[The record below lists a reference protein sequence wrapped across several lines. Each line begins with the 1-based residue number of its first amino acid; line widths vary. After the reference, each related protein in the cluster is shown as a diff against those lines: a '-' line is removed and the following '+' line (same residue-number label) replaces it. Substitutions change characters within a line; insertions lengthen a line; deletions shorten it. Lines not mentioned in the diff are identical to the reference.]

1 MTTPAN
7 LTFKDIEERVMNSCR
22 LSTTNATQQT
32 RVDAVIN
39 AVYRDIYNKSD
50 WSFAEKRAVINTSP
64 NLISASTNVFGVLAP
79 ATVSVTVNS
88 STVVFSSAITQDI
101 ARWSLIIPG
110 AANDSLAVYKVASHG
125 GNSATAILD
134 ANFTNPTSTA
144 TAYQLYQ
151 DEYSLPA
158 DSAKV
163 LQVKRFGYDQPL
175 ALVGKEAMMSM
186 KMTDTTVNKPM
197 AAAVIGFQTQGDPT
211 TPKQLVVHPYPDKA
225 YRLEILYKQQL
236 NDELAGTTQ
245 PFIPDE
251 WREVMWYGAMAR
263 CYPIF
268 LSDDKR
274 GQTFEKLFNDTLAL
288 MVAQQKEYARDNAGV
303 KPADIYRRRSRTRNR
318 AAGGFTLGSLFDRYP
333 DEP

>member
-1 MTTPAN
+1 MTAPAN
-7 LTFKDIEERVMNSCR
+7 LTYSDIEQRVMNSCR
-22 LSTTNATQQT
+22 LSTGNATQQT
-32 RVDAVIN
+32 RVQAVIN

-50 WSFAEKRAVINTSP
+50 WSFAEKRAVINTAP
-64 NLISASTNVFGVLAP
+64 NLISGASNVFGVTAP
-79 ATVSVTVNS
+79 ASVNVTVNS
-88 STVVFSSAITQDI
+88 STIVFSSAITQDI
-101 ARWSLIIPG
+101 SRFSLLIPG
-110 AANDSLAVYKVASHG
+110 AVNDSLAVYKIASHG
-125 GNSATAILD
+125 GASATAVLD

-144 TAYQLYQ
+144 SAYQLYQ

-158 DSAKV
+158 DAAKV
-163 LQVKRFGYDQPL
+163 LQVRRYGYESPVY
-175 ALVGKEAMMSM
+175 LVGKEAMMQM
-186 KMTDTTVNKPM
+186 KLTDTTVNKPM
-197 AAAVIGFQTQGDPT
+197 AAAVTGFQTQGDPT
-211 TPKQLVVHPYPDKA
+211 TPKQLIVHPYPDKA

-236 NDELAGTTQ
+236 NDELTGTTQ

-268 LSDDKR
+268 LNDDAR
-274 GQTFEKLFNDTLAL
+274 GQQFEKLFNDTVAL

-318 AAGGFTLGSLFDRYP
+318 AAGGMTMGTLFDRYP